1 MVVLGSKFMNIDTQK
16 QIITLPDGKQVPLFS
31 KEGFRLVSEVW
42 LQVGWDQ
49 KHLYGFTWLGRP
61 IIQIPDDMVRL
72 QEVIY
77 RLQPDVIIE
86 TGIAHGGS
94 LIFYAS
100 LCKAMD
106 HGRVVGVDIE
116 IRPHN
121 KKAMEEHFLASYITM
136 IEGSSIA
143 PDIVAE
149 VKKHIPDGATTLI
162 ILDSN
167 HTHEHVL
174 AELRAYGP
182 LVSVGSYIVATDG
195 SMEFL
200 GETPRA
206 QKQYPK
212 VKDWNWDNPKKAA
225 IDFVA
230 ENHDFVIEEPP
241 FPFNEG
247 AIDFRVT
254 HWPSA
259 YVKRVR

>member
-1 MVVLGSKFMNIDTQK
+1 MVVLGSKFMHVDTQK
-16 QIITLPDGKQVPLFS
+16 QIIILPDGKQVPLFS

-49 KHLYGFTWLGRP
+49 KHLYGFSWLGRP

-72 QEVIY
+72 QEVMY
-77 RLQPDVIIE
+77 RIKPDVVIE

-94 LIFYAS
+94 LVFYAS

-106 HGRVVGVDIE
+106 KGKVVGVDIE

-121 KKAMEEHFLASYITM
+121 RKAMEEHFLAPYITM

-143 PDIVAE
+143 PDVVAE
-149 VKKHIPDGATTLI
+149 VKKHILNGAQTLI
-162 ILDSN
+162 ILDSD
-167 HTHEHVL
+167 HTHGHVL
-174 AELRAYGP
+174 AELRAYAP
-182 LVSVGSYIVATDG
+182 FVSVGSYIVATDG

-206 QKQYPK
+206 KKQYPK
-212 VKDWNWDNPKKAA
+212 AADWDWDNPKKAA
-225 IDFVA
+225 LDFVA
-230 ENHDFVIEEPP
+230 ENPDFVIEEPP

-247 AIDFRVT
+247 EIDFRVT
-254 HWPSA
+254 HWPSS
-259 YVKRVR
+259 YIKRLR